1 MTGDAAPGG
10 ASGRPVAWVPRVV
23 TSVAVVVS
31 GVVHAVLW
39 ADGMR
44 AVALVGPGFLVN
56 AGAGVVLGVLVLAW
70 RRPWPLLGAAA
81 FGAATLGAF
90 VLATSPLGL
99 LGVRS
104 RWEGVP
110 EWVAAVSEAVAVVAA
125 LVALRTERRATRA

>member
-1 MTGDAAPGG
+1 MGAAAAG
-10 ASGRPVAWVPRVV
+10 AGRGVAVAWVPRVV
-23 TSVAVVVS
+23 TAVAVVVT
-31 GVVHAVLW
+31 GVAHAVLW

-56 AGAGVVLGVLVLAW
+56 AVAGVVLGVLVLVW
-70 RRPWPLLGAAA
+70 RSPWPLLGAAA

-90 VLATSPLGL
+90 VVATSPAGL

-110 EWVAAVSEAVAVVAA
+110 EWVCAVSEAVAVVAA
-125 LVALRTERRATRA
+125 LVALRTERRATRG